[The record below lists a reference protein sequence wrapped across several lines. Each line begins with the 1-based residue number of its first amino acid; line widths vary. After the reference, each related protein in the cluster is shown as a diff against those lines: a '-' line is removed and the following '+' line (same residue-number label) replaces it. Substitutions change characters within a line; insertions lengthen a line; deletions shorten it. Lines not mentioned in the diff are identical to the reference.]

1 MGDYFAFC
9 SLAPYFDNQRVLVGR
24 TIVESLPRYYSDAV
38 VTLSGAG
45 GISSFRHTKNGVYEE
60 VSPCLPIIGD
70 SLYTLNVLFPDGH
83 QIQAHTRVP
92 GDFTILE
99 PQPGDTLYF
108 QIGPML
114 SPSTNAI
121 MPFIEWTPSQHAYYY
136 QADVFPEEHYGWDG
150 VRTNYTRIFL
160 PYYPFGTFVEE
171 GIPTPPTSEYETR
184 VLLKVTAIDSS
195 RSFSPMF
202 TNRHFLVLPSLDYE
216 AGFNRID
223 EGNVNWINVDKLDF
237 QGGKGFF
244 NAVNQATCDFVLHVK
259 VVE

>member
-1 MGDYFAFC
+1 MNNKIHFLLIILLLIITFFSCSIDPVVYDEETIGDYFAFC
-9 SLAPYFDNQRVLVGR
+9 TLAPYFDKQRVLVGR

-99 PQPGDTLYF
+99 PQPGDTVFF
-108 QIGPML
+108 QIGPIF

-121 MPFIEWTPSQHAYYY
+121 LPFIEWTPSDRAYYY
-136 QADVFPEEHYGWDG
+136 SAGTVTEEKWGSNLTF
-150 VRTNYTRIFL
+150 TNFTRIFL
-160 PYYPFGTFVEE
+160 PYFPYGRCDLE
-171 GIPTPPTSEYETR
+171 GIPIP
-184 VLLKVTAIDSS
+184 
-195 RSFSPMF
+195 
-202 TNRHFLVLPSLDYE
+202 LPS
-216 AGFNRID
+216 R
-223 EGNVNWINVDKLDF
+223 V
-237 QGGKGFF
+237 
-244 NAVNQATCDFVLHVK
+244 
-259 VVE
+259 